1 MKKATSV
8 DLDKIITDFIQLEHK
23 IIEMKGGNT
32 KLEIQLDETSR
43 LLKLAQ
49 NKEKQLIEEKDGLLE
64 TVKVLQQTVQQQ
76 CDLRVENQKLKSAAL
91 QMKKENEVKLEENKA
106 HVQRLEAEMR
116 ALKNQH
122 QRELADFAKET
133 QRRLEAKDAEM
144 KVALEKN
151 RCALEQMRT
160 QIREKET
167 EKQSQIIKLQMEF
180 GAKLARAQ
188 SMTVKNQTHTQ
199 ASSPLP
205 QNIFKRKLQFIQEEK
220 NKEIEALRQRV
231 RELEQQSLHG
241 VIGSHQKR
249 RKN

>member
-8 DLDKIITDFIQLEHK
+8 DLDKIIKDFIQLEHK

-32 KLEIQLDETSR
+32 TLEIQLDETSR

-64 TVKVLQQTVQQQ
+64 TVKVLQKTVQQQ

-91 QMKKENEVKLEENKA
+91 QMKKENEAQLEENKA

-116 ALKNQH
+116 ALKNKH
-122 QRELADFAKET
+122 QRELDDFAKET
-133 QRRLEAKDAEM
+133 QRKLEAKDAEM

-151 RCALEQMRT
+151 RCALEQMRM
-160 QIREKET
+160 QIREKEK

-188 SMTVKNQTHTQ
+188 SMKNQTHTQ

-241 VIGSHQKR
+241 MIGSHQKR